1 MNHSFDELRST
12 YNEIIYRSYN
22 VSFDG
27 EEIKISFNF
36 EIPNLVSFNPS
47 ISFNKSIVTNK
58 NVDDKLLN
66 AIVFRIGL
74 VELISYYKVCCPK
87 NIILETGYIDED
99 EQKWFKKLFYNG
111 LGEFFYKNNI
121 EVSEDELFTFI
132 NKGEKIVI
140 DNVIYNGEGNL
151 IPIGGGKDSIVT
163 FELLKGFDNKTVT
176 MNPKDEHYKCSK
188 GVDLIAIKRSFDREK
203 LMDLNS
209 KGYLNGHIPFSAVVA
224 FVTYLVAYLS
234 NRKYIVLSNEGSA
247 NESTVIGTNINHQYS
262 KSYEFERDFYDYTK
276 KYFKIDINYFSLLR
290 PIKEIQIAYL
300 FSKLDNY
307 HKIFKS
313 CNLGSKEN
321 PWVWCCK
328 CPKCLFVYIIL
339 RAFLPQDK
347 LIDIFGTNML
357 DDKELENYFLELI
370 GEAETKPFECV
381 GTIDEVKYAL
391 NKIIEDNDNSYL
403 VNLYKAKYY
412 KAVDIDIHK
421 LYYEHNVPDEYLN
434 ILKEAIENA
443 K

>member
-58 NVDDKLLN
+58 NIDDKLLN

-87 NIILETGYIDED
+87 SIILEAGYIDED

-140 DNVIYNGEGNL
+140 DNVTYNGEGNL

-163 FELLKGFDNKTVT
+163 FELLKGFDNKTVA
-176 MNPKDEHYKCSK
+176 MNPKDEHYKCSN
-188 GVDLIAIKRSFDREK
+188 GVDLITIKRNFDREK

-313 CNLGSKEN
+313 CNLGSKED

-412 KAVDIDIHK
+412 KVVDIDIHK
-421 LYYEHNVPDEYLN
+421 LYYENNVPDEYLN

>member
-27 EEIKISFNF
+27 EEIKVSFNF

-87 NIILETGYIDED
+87 NIILEAGYIDEE
-99 EQKWFKKLFYNG
+99 EQNWFKKLFYNG

-176 MNPKDEHYKCSK
+176 MNPKDEHYKCSN
-188 GVDLIAIKRSFDREK
+188 GVDLIAIKRNFDREK

-412 KAVDIDIHK
+412 KVVDIDIHK
-421 LYYEHNVPDEYLN
+421 LYYEHNVPKEYLN